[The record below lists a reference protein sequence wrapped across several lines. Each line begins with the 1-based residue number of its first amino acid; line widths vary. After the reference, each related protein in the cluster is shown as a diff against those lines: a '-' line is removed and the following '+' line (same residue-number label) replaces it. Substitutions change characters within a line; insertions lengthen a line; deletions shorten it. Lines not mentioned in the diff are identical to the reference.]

1 MRSLLALL
9 LIALVFGGG
18 HAQKRESV
26 PMPRI
31 LTIGEATV
39 WRVSDNKD
47 QNENPVSPWKE
58 VEVTNVFG
66 FKRAPRIGNRVTVI
80 PLEVTV
86 PLIELTILKIKKRSG
101 CDESDKDVWW
111 EVELEPVK
119 QKEYFEIS
127 NAARRAEYPFDV
139 AIIYPAVK
147 FARQIAR
154 NELKKAMLPP
164 GTVLDTVKAAID
176 LTNDGIPDVL
186 ILEYC
191 CLDPSK
197 ASECDGTCGKTFQ
210 MIRNRWKLVDTSSP
224 C

>member
-1 MRSLLALL
+1 MRSLLALFL
-9 LIALVFGGG
+9 VALFCGGSQ
-18 HAQKRESV
+18 AQKREPV

-39 WRVSDNKD
+39 WRVSDIKD
-47 QNENPVSPWKE
+47 QNGNSVSPWKE
-58 VEVTNVFG
+58 VQVTNVFG
-66 FKRAPRIGNRVTVI
+66 FKRAPRVGARVTVI

-101 CDESDKDVWW
+101 CEESDKDIWW

-119 QKEYFEIS
+119 QKAYFEIS
-127 NAARRAEYPFDV
+127 NTARSAEYPTDV

-147 FARQIAR
+147 LARQLGR
-154 NELKKAMLPP
+154 NELEKTMLPP
-164 GTVLDTVKAAID
+164 GTVLDTVKGAID

-186 ILEYC
+186 MLKYC
-191 CLDPSK
+191 CLHPSK
-197 ASECDGTCGKTFQ
+197 ASDCDLTCGKTFQ
-210 MIRNRWKLVDTSSP
+210 KIRNRWKLVDTSNP